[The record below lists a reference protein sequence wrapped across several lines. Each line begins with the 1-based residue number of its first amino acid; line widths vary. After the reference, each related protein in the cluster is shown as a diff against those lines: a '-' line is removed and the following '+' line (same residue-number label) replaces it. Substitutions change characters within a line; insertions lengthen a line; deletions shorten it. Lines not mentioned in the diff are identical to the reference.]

1 MCAPH
6 STTSKEFRRAAGA
19 VRWYRA
25 ALELRRSRKNAARI
39 PLRGNSGSASGNI
52 RAAGAVFEKRRLG
65 ERLSEQPKEI
75 SEFDARRKTV
85 RQSGEGGV
93 FLAPPPPFTT
103 VEGTAQLS
111 QDSTVPIIE
120 EKGGLVKKKTL
131 RLKPGEGGRSAGR
144 KAGESKLKGRD
155 RLTPSLRSFFK
166 VRPEVVTLIPGQVRA
181 VMEDTTRQAESILDE
196 GREGARSSP
205 PGLEE
210 RMATVLVQT
219 PNNSLAEVQDH
230 VSREVVSEMALAN
243 SGTPPFIEYFTGGFN
258 LVYL

>member
-1 MCAPH
+1 MRTAGYHYKGGPVEIQGHSPDETRVDLFGLENAIGKRSIFHESRTWRLRRSCSALERLSFWFPGAWQDAVDERRCESEVVEAYGCARMCAPH

-120 EKGGLVKKKTL
+120 EKGGLVKKK
-131 RLKPGEGGRSAGR
+131 KP
-144 KAGESKLKGRD
+144 
-155 RLTPSLRSFFK
+155 
-166 VRPEVVTLIPGQVRA
+166 
-181 VMEDTTRQAESILDE
+181 
-196 GREGARSSP
+196 
-205 PGLEE
+205 
-210 RMATVLVQT
+210 
-219 PNNSLAEVQDH
+219 
-230 VSREVVSEMALAN
+230 
-243 SGTPPFIEYFTGGFN
+243 
-258 LVYL
+258 